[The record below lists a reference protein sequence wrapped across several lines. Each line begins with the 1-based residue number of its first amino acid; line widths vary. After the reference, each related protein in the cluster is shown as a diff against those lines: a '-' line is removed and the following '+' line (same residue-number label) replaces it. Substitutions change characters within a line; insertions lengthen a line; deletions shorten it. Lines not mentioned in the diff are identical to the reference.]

1 MEEDAL
7 NSLPL
12 IPSPS
17 PEKGND
23 LAIHLSLPGK
33 ALSFVALLAA
43 GLGLLGTATARAD
56 EPGAVPALAP
66 GRAEPRLIAYFT
78 QWGIYEANF
87 LVKDVA
93 TSGAAARLTH
103 INYAF
108 GNVAPDPALP
118 GAPVTCQSGDSW
130 ADYEKPW
137 LAGQSVD
144 GLAVGAGQPLR
155 GNFQQ
160 LRQLKLLNPKLRVLV
175 SLGGWTWSAHF
186 SNAALT
192 EASRR
197 VLAKSYVD
205 LFIKGLLPQDA
216 PGDTGSAADV
226 FDGIDID
233 WEYPGQCGNSCEPG
247 VARPEDTR
255 NFTLLLQ
262 EFRRQLDEAGRQR
275 RRPFLLTIAAAAG
288 PATLAKLELREIARS
303 LDFINV
309 MTYDYHG
316 PWEGSTNLHSP
327 LFPSARDPSRAQRL
341 STAETVLAYLAGGVP
356 PHKLV
361 IGVPAYSH
369 GWQGV
374 ADVNHGLYQPGTG
387 LPTLVYRGAKAL
399 HDAGSFVRFADPLTA
414 GAWLYDPGTQVF
426 RTYDDPAVMQA
437 KACFVR
443 ALGLGGVMMWEL
455 GGDTPDAELTT
466 ALHATL
472 NARHLFL
479 ACAASVPAQ
488 GISVPVP

>member
-1 MEEDAL
+1 MVH
-7 NSLPL
+7 
-12 IPSPS
+12 
-17 PEKGND
+17 
-23 LAIHLSLPGK
+23 HLSLRGNARP
-33 ALSFVALLAA
+33 LLALLAWA
-43 GLGLLGTATARAD
+43 LCLLGSAQARAD
-56 EPGAVPALAP
+56 ETAAAASHAT
-66 GRAEPRLIAYFT
+66 GRTEPRLIAYFT
-78 QWGIYEANF
+78 QWSIYGANF

-93 TSGAAARLTH
+93 ASGAAARITH
-103 INYAF
+103 LNYAF

-118 GAPVTCQSGDSW
+118 GAPVTCQSGDPW

-137 LAGQSVD
+137 SAEQSVD
-144 GLAVGAGQPLR
+144 GLEVGAGQPLR

-186 SNAALT
+186 SNASLT
-192 EASRR
+192 EESRR
-197 VLAKSYVD
+197 VLAKSCVD
-205 LFIKGLLPQDA
+205 LFIRGLLPQDA
-216 PGDTGSAADV
+216 PGDTGSAVDV

-233 WEYPGQCGNSCEPG
+233 WEYPGQCGNTCEPG

-262 EFRRQLDEAGRQR
+262 EFRRQLDDAGRQR

-288 PATLAKLELREIARS
+288 PATLAKLELREVARS

-316 PWEGSTNLHSP
+316 PWEAGTNLHSP
-327 LFPSARDPSRAQRL
+327 LFPSARDPSRTERL
-341 STAETVLAYLAGGVP
+341 STVETVMAYLAGGVP
-356 PHKLV
+356 RHKLV

-399 HDAGSFVRFADPLTA
+399 RDAGSFVRFADPRTA

-443 ALGLGGVMMWEL
+443 ALGLGGIMMWEL
-455 GGDTPDAELTT
+455 GGDTPDAELTA
-466 ALHATL
+466 ALHASL
-472 NARHLFL
+472 NARHLLL

-488 GISVPVP
+488 AFSVPVP

>member
-1 MEEDAL
+1 MEEGTL
-7 NSLPL
+7 NVPASAP
-12 IPSPS
+12 PSS
-17 PEKGND
+17 HRKEND
-23 LAIHLSLPGK
+23 LAIHLCLPGK
-33 ALSFVALLAA
+33 ALSLLALLAA
-43 GLGLLGTATARAD
+43 GLGLLGAAPARAD
-56 EPGAVPALAP
+56 EPGAAAAQTP
-66 GRAEPRLIAYFT
+66 GRAQPRLIAYFT
-78 QWGIYEANF
+78 QWGIYETNF

-93 TSGAAARLTH
+93 ASGAAARLTH

-118 GAPVTCQSGDSW
+118 GAPVTCQSGDTW

-137 LAGQSVD
+137 SADQSVD
-144 GLAVGAGQPLR
+144 GLEVGTGQPLR

-160 LRQLKLLNPKLRVLV
+160 LRQLKLLNPTLRVLV

-192 EASRR
+192 EESRR
-197 VLAKSYVD
+197 VLAKSCVD

-216 PGDTGSAADV
+216 PGDTGSAVDV

-233 WEYPGQCGNSCEPG
+233 WEYPGQCGNTCEPG

-309 MTYDYHG
+309 MSYDYHG
-316 PWEGSTNLHSP
+316 PWEGATNLQSA
-327 LFPSARDPSRAQRL
+327 LFPSARDPSRAQQL
-341 STAETVLAYLAGGVP
+341 STAETVRAYLAGGVP

-361 IGVPAYSH
+361 IGVPAYSQ

-387 LPTLVYRGAKAL
+387 LPSLVYRATRAL
-399 HDAGSFVRFADPLTA
+399 RDAGSFVRFADPLTA
-414 GAWLYDPGTQVF
+414 GAWLYDPATQVF
-426 RTYDDPAVMQA
+426 RTFDDPAVMQA

-455 GGDTPDAELTT
+455 SGDTPDAELTA
-466 ALHATL
+466 ALQATL
-472 NARHLFL
+472 TARHPLL
-479 ACAASVPAQ
+479 ACAAAGSP
-488 GISVPVP
+488 P